1 MLFKYETDR
10 LILRILHPD
19 EAPLVL
25 DFYERDLELFEKYE
39 TARVPE
45 FYTLKHQRRL
55 LQYEYNSALKLSMV
69 RFYVFLKEQPNRIIG
84 TVCLHDI
91 IKPFYHTC
99 EIGYKFSSQFHGNGY
114 AFEAID
120 RCIYTAFN
128 DLELHRITA
137 MVCRGNERSM
147 HLLDCLGFRMDGILR
162 DYLILGG
169 EWQDH
174 ALYSL
179 LRTDPRNDYTPR

>member
-1 MLFKYETDR
+1 MQSVMADLDR
-10 LILRILHPD
+10 QPD
-19 EAPLVL
+19 KEKIMNYA
-25 DFYERDLELFEKYE
+25 RDCI
-39 TARVPE
+39 E
-45 FYTLKHQRRL
+45 FINESLTCFHAAKEIARRL
-55 LQYEYNSALKLSMV
+55 EEAG
-69 RFYVFLKEQPNRIIG
+69 YVFLKEQPDQIIG

-120 RCIYTAFN
+120 RCIYTAFEE
-128 DLELHRITA
+128 LVLHRITA

-179 LRTDPRNDYTPR
+179 LRTDPRNDYTLR